1 MTKWQVLFLK
11 EIKHLF
17 RDTKTIIQTVV
28 VPTFITP
35 LLIGGIFYYVGS
47 IANEETKKIYDVSFY
62 SEQNIKSESLLK
74 RLNASDR
81 ITIINEDTEEG
92 VIDSVSNDLSEVG
105 IVLPANFAEKL
116 DTNSNAKV
124 TIYSKNI
131 DTFSQAE
138 NIVTNTIKDFEEEER
153 ASRLIDLNLD
163 EDYINPISIDQEDL
177 TTEEESAGS
186 IFGAILALFFV
197 MYVMSGSMYP
207 AIDLG
212 AGEKER
218 GTMETLISTNISS
231 VDIIIGKM
239 LSVTTSAVLT
249 AIFSMLGF
257 AIPLL
262 VIFIFYADSINE
274 YLFSL
279 LSAIINPVAL
289 LGVFILIIPL
299 SVFMGA
305 FLLAISVYAK
315 TPKEAGLLLGN
326 VLIVFIVPCYIPLIN
341 PGLELDIIGALIPC
355 YNLAL
360 ITNNLIAG
368 TVDWFLYGVALVSTI
383 VYCCIAIYIT
393 YIMFDD
399 ENVIFRS

>member
-1 MTKWQVLFLK
+1 MSKWQILLIK

-17 RDTKTIIQTVV
+17 RDTKTIVQTVV

-35 LLIGGIFYYVGS
+35 LLIGGIFWYVGS
-47 IANEETKKIYDVSFY
+47 IATEETKKTYDISIYSSSGSPLIDEIS
-62 SEQNIKSESLLK
+62 KSE
-74 RLNASDR
+74 RLQINNEASIEAVVEAVTQDNSE
-81 ITIINEDTEEG
+81 IGLVLEDSFLE
-92 VIDSVSNDLSEVG
+92 DLVSN
-105 IVLPANFAEKL
+105 
-116 DTNSNAKV
+116 NSAQL
-124 TIYSKNI
+124 TIYSKDI
-131 DTFSQAE
+131 DTFSQAQSIVL
-138 NIVTNTIKDFEEEER
+138 NIVDDYEDTIR
-153 ASRLIDLNLD
+153 SNRLELLNLD
-163 EDYINPISIDQEDL
+163 ENYVNPITINEEDL

-197 MYVMSGSMYP
+197 MYVISGAMYP

-239 LSVTTSAVLT
+239 LSVTSSAILT
-249 AIFSMLGF
+249 ATFSMLGF
-257 AIPLL
+257 AIPLV
-262 VIFIFYADSINE
+262 VIFLFYADSVNE
-274 YLFSL
+274 YFFAL
-279 LSAIINPVAL
+279 LSAIVNPIAL
-289 LGVFILIIPL
+289 LGVFVLIIPL
-299 SVFMGA
+299 SVFVGA

-326 VLIVFIVPCYIPLIN
+326 VLIVFIIPCYIPLIN
-341 PGLELDIIGALIPC
+341 PGLELDFVGALIPC

-368 TVDWFLYGVALVSTI
+368 TVDWFLYSVALISTI

>member
-1 MTKWQVLFLK
+1 MSKWRVLLIK

-17 RDTKTIIQTVV
+17 RDTKTIVQTVV

-35 LLIGGIFYYVGS
+35 LLLGGIFWYVGS
-47 IANEETKKIYDVSFY
+47 IATEETKKTYDISAYTTFDSPLIKDL
-62 SEQNIKSESLLK
+62 SE
-74 RLNASDR
+74 SDR
-81 ITIINEDTEEG
+81 INVISEDSVAN
-92 VIDSVSNDLSEVG
+92 VIDSVTLGQTEIG
-105 IVLPANFAEKL
+105 IVFDDNF
-116 DTNSNAKV
+116 TNALETNDSAKI

-131 DTFSQAE
+131 DTFSQAKSLVI
-138 NIVTNTIKDFEEEER
+138 NKINDFEDVER
-153 ASRLIDLNLD
+153 NKRLVALNLTD
-163 EDYINPISIDQEDL
+163 EYVNPINIEEEDL

-197 MYVMSGSMYP
+197 MYVISGAMYP

-249 AIFSMLGF
+249 ATFSMLGF
-257 AIPLL
+257 AVPLTIMFL
-262 VIFIFYADSINE
+262 FYADSVNE

-279 LSAIINPVAL
+279 LSAVVNPVAF
-289 LGVFILIIPL
+289 LGVFVLIIPL

-305 FLLAISVYAK
+305 FLLTISVYAK

-326 VLIVFIVPCYIPLIN
+326 VLIVFIIPCYVPLIN
-341 PGLELDIIGALIPC
+341 PGLELDFVGALIPC

-368 TVDWFLYGVALVSTI
+368 TVDWFLYSVALVSTI
-383 VYCCIAIYIT
+383 IYCCIAIYIS

>member
-1 MTKWQVLFLK
+1 MSKWQVLLIK

-17 RDTKTIIQTVV
+17 RDTKTIVQTVV

-35 LLIGGIFYYVGS
+35 LLLGAIFWYVGS
-47 IANEETKKIYDVSFY
+47 IANEETKKTYDISTY
-62 SEQNIKSESLLK
+62 SAIESNLITQLAESD
-74 RLNASDR
+74 RLNILPEES
-81 ITIINEDTEEG
+81 ITNVITSVTEG
-92 VIDSVSNDLSEVG
+92 NSEIG
-105 IVLPANFAEKL
+105 LVLDEKFSENL
-116 DTNSNAKV
+116 TTDNSAKI

-131 DTFSQAE
+131 DTFSQAKSL
-138 NIVTNTIKDFEEEER
+138 VTNIIDDFEDAER
-153 ASRLIDLNLD
+153 NDRLTALNLTN
-163 EDYINPISIDQEDL
+163 EYVNPIVIEEEDL

-197 MYVMSGSMYP
+197 MYVMSGSTYP
-207 AIDLG
+207 AVDLG

-249 AIFSMLGF
+249 ATFSMLGF
-257 AIPLL
+257 AIPM
-262 VIFIFYADSINE
+262 VIIFLFYADSVNE

-279 LSAIINPVAL
+279 LSALLNPVAFL
-289 LGVFILIIPL
+289 AVFILIIPL

-326 VLIVFIVPCYIPLIN
+326 VLIIFIVPCYIPLIN
-341 PGLELDIIGALIPC
+341 PGLELDFVGALIPC

-360 ITNNLIAG
+360 LTNNLIAG
-368 TVDWFLYGVALVSTI
+368 TVDWFLYSVSFISTI
-383 VYCCIAIYIT
+383 VYCCIAIYVT

>member
-1 MTKWQVLFLK
+1 MSKWQVLLIK

-17 RDTKTIIQTVV
+17 RDTKTIVQTVV

-35 LLIGGIFYYVGS
+35 LLLGGIFWYVGS
-47 IANEETKKIYDVSFY
+47 IATEETKKTYDISAYTTFDSPLIKDL
-62 SEQNIKSESLLK
+62 SE
-74 RLNASDR
+74 SDR
-81 ITIINEDTEEG
+81 INVISEDSVTN
-92 VIDSVSNDLSEVG
+92 VIDSVTLGQTEIG
-105 IVLPANFAEKL
+105 IVFDDNF
-116 DTNSNAKV
+116 TNALETNDSAKI

-131 DTFSQAE
+131 DTFSQAKSLVI
-138 NIVTNTIKDFEEEER
+138 NKINDFEDVER
-153 ASRLIDLNLD
+153 NKRLVALNLND
-163 EDYINPISIDQEDL
+163 EYVNPINIEEEDL

-197 MYVMSGSMYP
+197 MYVISGAMYP

-249 AIFSMLGF
+249 ATFSMLGF
-257 AIPLL
+257 AVPLTIMFL
-262 VIFIFYADSINE
+262 FYADSVNE

-279 LSAIINPVAL
+279 LSAVVNPVAF
-289 LGVFILIIPL
+289 LGVFVLIIPL

-305 FLLAISVYAK
+305 FLLTISVYAK

-326 VLIVFIVPCYIPLIN
+326 VLIVFIIPCYVPLIN
-341 PGLELDIIGALIPC
+341 PGLELDFVGALIPC

-368 TVDWFLYGVALVSTI
+368 TVDWFLYSVALVSTI
-383 VYCCIAIYIT
+383 IYCCIAIYIS

>member
-1 MTKWQVLFLK
+1 MSKWQVLLVK

-17 RDTKTIIQTVV
+17 RDTKTIVQTVIL
-28 VPTFITP
+28 PTFITP
-35 LLIGGIFYYVGS
+35 ALLGAIFWYVGS
-47 IANEETKKIYDVSFY
+47 IANEETKKTYDISAY
-62 SEQNIKSESLLK
+62 STIESNLITQLADSD
-74 RLNASDR
+74 RLN
-81 ITIINEDTEEG
+81 I
-92 VIDSVSNDLSEVG
+92 LSEESIDDVITSVTEG
-105 IVLPANFAEKL
+105 NSEIGLVLDESFSDNLA
-116 DTNSNAKV
+116 TNNSAKI

-131 DTFSQAE
+131 DTFSQAKSL
-138 NIVTNTIKDFEEEER
+138 VTNIIDDFEDTER
-153 ASRLIDLNLD
+153 NERLLALNLTN
-163 EDYINPISIDQEDL
+163 EYVNPIIIDEEDL

-197 MYVMSGSMYP
+197 MYVMSGSTYP
-207 AIDLG
+207 AVDLG

-249 AIFSMLGF
+249 ATFSMLGF
-257 AIPLL
+257 AIPMI
-262 VIFIFYADSINE
+262 VIFLFYADSVNE

-279 LSAIINPVAL
+279 LSALLNPVAFL
-289 LGVFILIIPL
+289 AVFILIIPL

-326 VLIVFIVPCYIPLIN
+326 VLIIFIVPCYIPLIN
-341 PGLELDIIGALIPC
+341 PGLELDFVGALIPC

-360 ITNNLIAG
+360 LTNNLIAG
-368 TVDWFLYGVALVSTI
+368 TVDWFLYTVSFVSTI
-383 VYCCIAIYIT
+383 VYCCIAIYVT

>member
-1 MTKWQVLFLK
+1 MTKWQVLLVK

-17 RDTKTIIQTVV
+17 RDTKTIVQTVV

-35 LLIGGIFYYVGS
+35 LLLGAIFWYVGS
-47 IANEETKKIYDVSFY
+47 IATEETKKTYDISTY
-62 SEQNIKSESLLK
+62 TSTESNLITQLNDSD
-74 RLNASDR
+74 RLNVLTEGSIDEV
-81 ITIINEDTEEG
+81 ITSVTNGVTEIG
-92 VIDSVSNDLSEVG
+92 LVLDNSFLNDLESDSS
-105 IVLPANFAEKL
+105 ANI
-116 DTNSNAKV
+116 

-131 DTFSQAE
+131 DTFSQAKSL
-138 NIVTNTIKDFEEEER
+138 VTNIIDDFEEAER
-153 ASRLIDLNLD
+153 NERLVALNLTN
-163 EDYINPISIDQEDL
+163 EYVNPIVIEEEDL
-177 TTEEESAGS
+177 TTEQESAGS

-197 MYVMSGSMYP
+197 MYVMSGSTYP
-207 AIDLG
+207 AVDLG

-249 AIFSMLGF
+249 ATFSMLGF
-257 AIPLL
+257 AIPMV
-262 VIFIFYADSINE
+262 VIFLFYADSVNE

-279 LSAIINPVAL
+279 LSALLNPVAF

-326 VLIVFIVPCYIPLIN
+326 VLIIFIVPCYIPLIN
-341 PGLELDIIGALIPC
+341 PGLELDFIGALIPC

-368 TVDWFLYGVALVSTI
+368 TVDWFLYAVALISTI
-383 VYCCIAIYIT
+383 VYCCIAIYVT

>member
-1 MTKWQVLFLK
+1 MSKWQVLLVK

-17 RDTKTIIQTVV
+17 RDTKTIVQTVIL
-28 VPTFITP
+28 PTFITP
-35 LLIGGIFYYVGS
+35 ALLGAIFWYVGS
-47 IANEETKKIYDVSFY
+47 IANEETKKTYDISAY
-62 SEQNIKSESLLK
+62 STIESNLITQLADSD
-74 RLNASDR
+74 RLN
-81 ITIINEDTEEG
+81 I
-92 VIDSVSNDLSEVG
+92 LSEESIDDVITSVTDG
-105 IVLPANFAEKL
+105 NTEIGLVLDESFSENLA
-116 DTNSNAKV
+116 TNNSAKI

-131 DTFSQAE
+131 DTFSQAKSL
-138 NIVTNTIKDFEEEER
+138 VTNIIDDFEDTER
-153 ASRLIDLNLD
+153 NERLLALNLTN
-163 EDYINPISIDQEDL
+163 EYVNPIIIDEEDL

-197 MYVMSGSMYP
+197 MYVMSGSTYP
-207 AIDLG
+207 AVDLG

-249 AIFSMLGF
+249 ATFSMLGF
-257 AIPLL
+257 AIPMI
-262 VIFIFYADSINE
+262 VIFLFYADSVNE

-279 LSAIINPVAL
+279 LSALLNPVAFL
-289 LGVFILIIPL
+289 AVFILIIPL

-326 VLIVFIVPCYIPLIN
+326 VLIIFIVPCYIPLIN
-341 PGLELDIIGALIPC
+341 PGLELDFVGALIPC

-360 ITNNLIAG
+360 LTNNLIAG
-368 TVDWFLYGVALVSTI
+368 TVDWFLYTVSFVSTI
-383 VYCCIAIYIT
+383 VYCCIAIYVT

>member
-1 MTKWQVLFLK
+1 MSKWRVLLIK

-17 RDTKTIIQTVV
+17 RDTKTIVQTVV

-35 LLIGGIFYYVGS
+35 LLLGGIFWYVGS
-47 IANEETKKIYDVSFY
+47 IATEETKKTYDISAY
-62 SEQNIKSESLLK
+62 TSSDSPLIKDLSE
-74 RLNASDR
+74 SDR
-81 ITIINEDTEEG
+81 INVISEDSVAN
-92 VIDSVSNDLSEVG
+92 VIDSVTLGQTEIG
-105 IVLPANFAEKL
+105 IVFDDNF
-116 DTNSNAKV
+116 TNALETNDSAKI

-131 DTFSQAE
+131 DTFSQAKSLVI
-138 NIVTNTIKDFEEEER
+138 NKINDFEDVER
-153 ASRLIDLNLD
+153 NKRLVALNLND
-163 EDYINPISIDQEDL
+163 EYVNPINIEEEDL

-197 MYVMSGSMYP
+197 MYVISGAMYP

-249 AIFSMLGF
+249 ATFSMLGF
-257 AIPLL
+257 AVPLTIMFL
-262 VIFIFYADSINE
+262 FYADSVNE

-279 LSAIINPVAL
+279 LSAVVNPVAF
-289 LGVFILIIPL
+289 LGVFVLIIPL

-305 FLLAISVYAK
+305 FLLTISVYAK

-326 VLIVFIVPCYIPLIN
+326 VLIVFIIPCYVPLIN
-341 PGLELDIIGALIPC
+341 PGLELDFVGALIPC

-368 TVDWFLYGVALVSTI
+368 TVDWFLYSVALVSTI
-383 VYCCIAIYIT
+383 IYCCIAIYIS

>member
-1 MTKWQVLFLK
+1 MTKWQVLLVK

-17 RDTKTIIQTVV
+17 RDTKTIVQTVV
-28 VPTFITP
+28 LPTFITP
-35 LLIGGIFYYVGS
+35 LLLGGIFWYVGS
-47 IANEETKKIYDVSFY
+47 IATEETKKTYDISTY
-62 SEQNIKSESLLK
+62 TSTESNLITQLDDSD
-74 RLNASDR
+74 RLNVLSEASIDEV
-81 ITIINEDTEEG
+81 ITSVTNGVTEIG
-92 VIDSVSNDLSEVG
+92 LVLDNSFLNDLES
-105 IVLPANFAEKL
+105 
-116 DTNSNAKV
+116 DSSAKI

-131 DTFSQAE
+131 DTFSQAKSL
-138 NIVTNTIKDFEEEER
+138 VTNIIDDFEEAER
-153 ASRLIDLNLD
+153 NERLVELNLTN
-163 EDYINPISIDQEDL
+163 EYVNPIVIEEEDL
-177 TTEEESAGS
+177 TTEQESAGS

-197 MYVMSGSMYP
+197 MYVMSGSTYP
-207 AIDLG
+207 AVDLG

-249 AIFSMLGF
+249 ATFSMLGF
-257 AIPLL
+257 AIPMV
-262 VIFIFYADSINE
+262 VIFLFYADSVNE

-279 LSAIINPVAL
+279 LSALLNPVAF

-326 VLIVFIVPCYIPLIN
+326 VLIIFIVPCYIPLIN
-341 PGLELDIIGALIPC
+341 PGLELDFVGALIPC

-383 VYCCIAIYIT
+383 VYCCIAIYVT

>member
-1 MTKWQVLFLK
+1 MNKWQVLLVK

-17 RDTKTIIQTVV
+17 RDTKTIVQTVV

-35 LLIGGIFYYVGS
+35 LLIGAIFWYVGS
-47 IANEETKKIYDVSFY
+47 IATEETKKTYDISVY
-62 SEQNIKSESLLK
+62 SSSDSLLIADLNNSDRLAITEEDSLEAVIEAVTFDKSEIGL
-74 RLNASDR
+74 AFD
-81 ITIINEDTEEG
+81 DTF
-92 VIDSVSNDLSEVG
+92 VDDLTSN
-105 IVLPANFAEKL
+105 
-116 DTNSNAKV
+116 NSAQL
-124 TIYSKNI
+124 TIYSKDI
-131 DTFSQAE
+131 DTFSQAKSIVSNIVDDYEE
-138 NIVTNTIKDFEEEER
+138 NIRNN
-153 ASRLIDLNLD
+153 RLELLNLD
-163 EDYINPISIDQEDL
+163 ENYVNPITINEEDL

-186 IFGAILALFFV
+186 IFGALLALFFV
-197 MYVMSGSMYP
+197 MYVISGSMYP

-239 LSVTTSAVLT
+239 LSVTSSAILT
-249 AIFSMLGF
+249 ATFSMLGF
-257 AIPLL
+257 AIPIL
-262 VIFIFYADSINE
+262 VIFLFYADSVNE
-274 YLFSL
+274 YLFGL
-279 LSAIINPVAL
+279 LSAIVNPVAL
-289 LGVFILIIPL
+289 IGVFVLIIPL

-326 VLIVFIVPCYIPLIN
+326 VLIVFIIPCYVPLIN
-341 PGLELDIIGALIPC
+341 PGLELDFVGALIPC

-368 TVDWFLYGVALVSTI
+368 TVDWFLYSVALLSTI
-383 VYCCIAIYIT
+383 VYCIVAIYIT

>member
-1 MTKWQVLFLK
+1 MNKWQVLLVK

-17 RDTKTIIQTVV
+17 RDTKTIVQTVV

-35 LLIGGIFYYVGS
+35 LLIGAIFWYVGS
-47 IANEETKKIYDVSFY
+47 IATEETKKTYEISVYSSADSLLIDDLNDSDRLAITKEGSLEAVIEAVSFD
-62 SEQNIKSESLLK
+62 KSEIGL
-74 RLNASDR
+74 AFD
-81 ITIINEDTEEG
+81 
-92 VIDSVSNDLSEVG
+92 DSFVDDLTSN
-105 IVLPANFAEKL
+105 
-116 DTNSNAKV
+116 NSAQL
-124 TIYSKNI
+124 TIYSKDI
-131 DTFSQAE
+131 DTFSQAKSIVS
-138 NIVTNTIKDFEEEER
+138 NIVDDYEESIR
-153 ASRLIDLNLD
+153 NNRLELLNLD
-163 EDYINPISIDQEDL
+163 ENYVNPITINEEDL

-186 IFGAILALFFV
+186 IFGALLALFFV
-197 MYVMSGSMYP
+197 MYVISGSMYP

-239 LSVTTSAVLT
+239 LSVTSSAILT
-249 AIFSMLGF
+249 ATFSMLGF
-257 AIPLL
+257 AIPIL
-262 VIFIFYADSINE
+262 VIFLFYADSVNE
-274 YLFSL
+274 YLFGL
-279 LSAIINPVAL
+279 LSAIVNPVAL
-289 LGVFILIIPL
+289 IGVFVLIIPL

-326 VLIVFIVPCYIPLIN
+326 VLIVFIIPCYVPLIN
-341 PGLELDIIGALIPC
+341 PGLELDFVGALIPC

-368 TVDWFLYGVALVSTI
+368 TVDWFLYSVALLSTI
-383 VYCCIAIYIT
+383 VYCIVAIYIT

>member
-1 MTKWQVLFLK
+1 MNKWQVLLVK

-17 RDTKTIIQTVV
+17 RDTKTIVQTVV

-35 LLIGGIFYYVGS
+35 LLIGAIFWYVGS
-47 IANEETKKIYDVSFY
+47 IATEETKKTYEISVY
-62 SEQNIKSESLLK
+62 SSADSLLIDNLNDSDRLAITKEGSLEAVIEAVTFDKSEIGLVF
-74 RLNASDR
+74 D
-81 ITIINEDTEEG
+81 
-92 VIDSVSNDLSEVG
+92 DSFVDDLTSN
-105 IVLPANFAEKL
+105 
-116 DTNSNAKV
+116 NSAQL
-124 TIYSKNI
+124 TIYSKDI
-131 DTFSQAE
+131 DTFSQAKSIVS
-138 NIVTNTIKDFEEEER
+138 NIVDDYEESIR
-153 ASRLIDLNLD
+153 NNRLELLNLD
-163 EDYINPISIDQEDL
+163 ENYVNPITINEEDL

-186 IFGAILALFFV
+186 IFGALLALFFV
-197 MYVMSGSMYP
+197 MYVISGSMYP

-239 LSVTTSAVLT
+239 LSVTSSAILT
-249 AIFSMLGF
+249 ATFSMLGF
-257 AIPLL
+257 AIPIL
-262 VIFIFYADSINE
+262 VIFLFYADSVNE
-274 YLFSL
+274 YLFGL
-279 LSAIINPVAL
+279 LSAIVNPVAL
-289 LGVFILIIPL
+289 IGVFVLIIPL

-326 VLIVFIVPCYIPLIN
+326 VLIVFIIPCYVPLIN
-341 PGLELDIIGALIPC
+341 PGLELDFVGALIPC

-368 TVDWFLYGVALVSTI
+368 TVDWFLYSVALISTI
-383 VYCCIAIYIT
+383 VYCIVAIYIT

>member
-1 MTKWQVLFLK
+1 MNKWQVLLVK

-17 RDTKTIIQTVV
+17 RDTKTIVQTVV

-35 LLIGGIFYYVGS
+35 LLIGAIFWYVGS
-47 IANEETKKIYDVSFY
+47 IATEETKKTYEISVY
-62 SEQNIKSESLLK
+62 SSADSLLIDNLNDSDRLSITKEGSLEAVIEAVTFDKSEIGLVF
-74 RLNASDR
+74 D
-81 ITIINEDTEEG
+81 
-92 VIDSVSNDLSEVG
+92 DSFVDDLTSN
-105 IVLPANFAEKL
+105 
-116 DTNSNAKV
+116 NSAQL
-124 TIYSKNI
+124 TIYSKDI
-131 DTFSQAE
+131 DTFSQAKSIVS
-138 NIVTNTIKDFEEEER
+138 NIVDDYEESIR
-153 ASRLIDLNLD
+153 NNRLELLNLD
-163 EDYINPISIDQEDL
+163 ENYVNPITINEEDL

-186 IFGAILALFFV
+186 IFGALLALFFV
-197 MYVMSGSMYP
+197 MYVISGSMYP

-239 LSVTTSAVLT
+239 LSVTSSAILT
-249 AIFSMLGF
+249 ATFSMLGF
-257 AIPLL
+257 AIPIL
-262 VIFIFYADSINE
+262 VIFLFYADSVNE
-274 YLFSL
+274 YLFGL
-279 LSAIINPVAL
+279 LSAIVNPVAL
-289 LGVFILIIPL
+289 IGVFVLIIPL

-326 VLIVFIVPCYIPLIN
+326 VLIVFIIPCYVPLIN
-341 PGLELDIIGALIPC
+341 PGLELDFVGALIPC

-368 TVDWFLYGVALVSTI
+368 TVDWFLYSVALLSTI
-383 VYCCIAIYIT
+383 VYCIVAIYIT

>member
-1 MTKWQVLFLK
+1 MTKWQVLLVK

-17 RDTKTIIQTVV
+17 RDTKTIVQTVV

-35 LLIGGIFYYVGS
+35 LLLGGIFYYVGS
-47 IANEETKKIYDVSFY
+47 IATEETKKTYDISTY
-62 SEQNIKSESLLK
+62 TSTESNLISQLNDSD
-74 RLNASDR
+74 RLNVLAEENIDEV
-81 ITIINEDTEEG
+81 ITSVTNGVTEIG
-92 VIDSVSNDLSEVG
+92 LVLDNSFLNDLES
-105 IVLPANFAEKL
+105 
-116 DTNSNAKV
+116 DSSAKI

-131 DTFSQAE
+131 DTFSQAKSL
-138 NIVTNTIKDFEEEER
+138 VTNIIDDFEEVER
-153 ASRLIDLNLD
+153 NERLVALNLTN
-163 EDYINPISIDQEDL
+163 EYVNPIVIEEEDL
-177 TTEEESAGS
+177 TTEQESAGS

-197 MYVMSGSMYP
+197 MYVMSGSTYP
-207 AIDLG
+207 AVDLG

-249 AIFSMLGF
+249 ATFSMLGF
-257 AIPLL
+257 AIPMV
-262 VIFIFYADSINE
+262 VIFLFYADSVNE

-279 LSAIINPVAL
+279 LSALLNPVAF

-326 VLIVFIVPCYIPLIN
+326 VLIIFIVPCYIPLIN
-341 PGLELDIIGALIPC
+341 PGLELDFVGALIPC

-368 TVDWFLYGVALVSTI
+368 TVDWFLYAVALVSTI
-383 VYCCIAIYIT
+383 VYCCIAIYVT

>member
-1 MTKWQVLFLK
+1 MSKWQVLWMK
-11 EIKHLF
+11 ELKHLF
-17 RDTKTIIQTVV
+17 RDTKTIVQTIV

-35 LLIGGIFYYVGS
+35 LILGGFFWFVGS
-47 IANEETKKIYDVSFY
+47 IATEETKKTYDISVNSLSESNLIAQISESDRLNIVLEEDVSAVINSVTEGS
-62 SEQNIKSESLLK
+62 SEIGLVITETFDSAIKSNDSAE
-74 RLNASDR
+74 
-81 ITIINEDTEEG
+81 ITM
-92 VIDSVSNDLSEVG
+92 
-105 IVLPANFAEKL
+105 
-116 DTNSNAKV
+116 
-124 TIYSKNI
+124 YSKNI
-131 DTFSQAE
+131 DTFSQAQSL
-138 NIVTNTIKDFEEEER
+138 VTTIIDDFEETER
-153 ASRLIDLNLD
+153 DERLAALNLD
-163 EDYINPISIDQEDL
+163 EAYVNPISINKEDL

-197 MYVMSGSMYP
+197 MYVMTGSMYP

-249 AIFSMLGF
+249 ATFSMLGF
-257 AIPLL
+257 AIPLTIMFL
-262 VIFIFYADSINE
+262 FYADSVND
-274 YLFSL
+274 YLFGL
-279 LSAIINPVAL
+279 LSAVVNPVAFI
-289 LGVFILIIPL
+289 GVFILIIPL

-305 FLLAISVYAK
+305 FLLTISVYAK

-326 VLIVFIVPCYIPLIN
+326 VLIIFIIPCYIPLIN
-341 PGLELDIIGALIPC
+341 PGLELDFIGALIPC

-368 TVDWFLYGVALVSTI
+368 TVDWSLYSVALVSTI
-383 VYCCIAIYIT
+383 VYSCIAIYIS

-399 ENVIFRS
+399 ENVIFRN

>member
-1 MTKWQVLFLK
+1 MNKWQVLLVK

-17 RDTKTIIQTVV
+17 RDTKTIVQTVV

-35 LLIGGIFYYVGS
+35 LLIGGIFWYVGS
-47 IANEETKKIYDVSFY
+47 IATEETKKTYEVSVY
-62 SEQNIKSESLLK
+62 SSSDSVLIDE
-74 RLNASDR
+74 LNKSDR
-81 ITIINEDTEEG
+81 LVVTEEDSVVA
-92 VIDSVSNDLSEVG
+92 VIDAVTQDNSEIGLVLDEDFTEDLKSNTS
-105 IVLPANFAEKL
+105 AKL
-116 DTNSNAKV
+116 
-124 TIYSKNI
+124 TIYSKDI
-131 DTFSQAE
+131 DTFSQAQSLVLNIVDDYEE
-138 NIVTNTIKDFEEEER
+138 NIRT
-153 ASRLIDLNLD
+153 SRLELLNLD
-163 EDYINPISIDQEDL
+163 ENYVNPITIDEEDL

-197 MYVMSGSMYP
+197 MYVISGSMYP

-239 LSVTTSAVLT
+239 LSVTSSAILT
-249 AIFSMLGF
+249 ATFSMLGF
-257 AIPLL
+257 AIPLI
-262 VIFIFYADSINE
+262 VIFMFYADSINE
-274 YLFSL
+274 YLFGL
-279 LSAIINPVAL
+279 LSAIVNPIAL
-289 LGVFILIIPL
+289 LGVFVLIVPL

-326 VLIVFIVPCYIPLIN
+326 VLIVFIIPCYIPLIN
-341 PGLELDIIGALIPC
+341 PGLELDLVGALIPC

-368 TVDWFLYGVALVSTI
+368 TVDWFLYSVALISTI

>member
-1 MTKWQVLFLK
+1 MSKWRVLLIK

-17 RDTKTIIQTVV
+17 RDTKTIVQTVV

-35 LLIGGIFYYVGS
+35 LLLGGIFWYVGS
-47 IANEETKKIYDVSFY
+47 IATEETKKTYDISAY
-62 SEQNIKSESLLK
+62 TSSDSPLIKDLSE
-74 RLNASDR
+74 SDR
-81 ITIINEDTEEG
+81 INVISEDSVAN
-92 VIDSVSNDLSEVG
+92 VIDSVTLGQTEIG
-105 IVLPANFAEKL
+105 IVFDDNF
-116 DTNSNAKV
+116 TNALETNDSAKI

-131 DTFSQAE
+131 DTFSQAKSLVIDKI
-138 NIVTNTIKDFEEEER
+138 NDFEDVER
-153 ASRLIDLNLD
+153 NKRLVALNLND
-163 EDYINPISIDQEDL
+163 EYVNPINIEEEDL

-197 MYVMSGSMYP
+197 MYVISGAMYP

-249 AIFSMLGF
+249 ATFSMLGF
-257 AIPLL
+257 AVPLTIMFL
-262 VIFIFYADSINE
+262 FYADSVNE

-279 LSAIINPVAL
+279 LSAVVNPVAF
-289 LGVFILIIPL
+289 LGVFVLIIPL

-305 FLLAISVYAK
+305 FLLTISVYAK

-326 VLIVFIVPCYIPLIN
+326 VLIVFIIPCYVPLIN
-341 PGLELDIIGALIPC
+341 PGLELDFVGALIPC

-368 TVDWFLYGVALVSTI
+368 TVDWFLYSVALVSTI
-383 VYCCIAIYIT
+383 IYCCIAIYIS

>member
-1 MTKWQVLFLK
+1 MNKWQVLLVK

-17 RDTKTIIQTVV
+17 RDTKTIVQTVV

-35 LLIGGIFYYVGS
+35 LLIGAIFWYVGS
-47 IANEETKKIYDVSFY
+47 IATEETKKTYEISVY
-62 SEQNIKSESLLK
+62 SSADSLLIDDLNDSDRLAITKEGSLEAVIEAVTFDKSEIGL
-74 RLNASDR
+74 AFD
-81 ITIINEDTEEG
+81 
-92 VIDSVSNDLSEVG
+92 DSFVDDLTSN
-105 IVLPANFAEKL
+105 
-116 DTNSNAKV
+116 NSAQL
-124 TIYSKNI
+124 TIYSKDI
-131 DTFSQAE
+131 DTFSQAKSIVS
-138 NIVTNTIKDFEEEER
+138 NIVDDYEKSIRNN
-153 ASRLIDLNLD
+153 RLELLNLD
-163 EDYINPISIDQEDL
+163 ENYVNPITINEEDL

-186 IFGAILALFFV
+186 IFGALLALFFV
-197 MYVMSGSMYP
+197 MYVISGSMYP

-239 LSVTTSAVLT
+239 LSVTSSAILT
-249 AIFSMLGF
+249 ATFSMLGF
-257 AIPLL
+257 AIPIL
-262 VIFIFYADSINE
+262 VIFLFYADSVNE
-274 YLFSL
+274 YLFGL
-279 LSAIINPVAL
+279 LSAIVNPVAL
-289 LGVFILIIPL
+289 IGVFVLIIPL

-326 VLIVFIVPCYIPLIN
+326 VLIVFIIPCYVPLIN
-341 PGLELDIIGALIPC
+341 PGLELDFVGALIPC

-368 TVDWFLYGVALVSTI
+368 TVDWFLYSVALLSTI
-383 VYCCIAIYIT
+383 VYCIVAIYIT

>member
-1 MTKWQVLFLK
+1 MNKWQVLLVK

-17 RDTKTIIQTVV
+17 RDTKTIVQTVV

-35 LLIGGIFYYVGS
+35 LLIGGIFWYVGS
-47 IANEETKKIYDVSFY
+47 IATEETKKTYEVSVY
-62 SEQNIKSESLLK
+62 SSSDSVLIDE
-74 RLNASDR
+74 LNKSDR
-81 ITIINEDTEEG
+81 LVVTEEDSVVS
-92 VIDSVSNDLSEVG
+92 VIDAVTQDNSEIGLVLDEDFTEDLKSNTS
-105 IVLPANFAEKL
+105 AKL
-116 DTNSNAKV
+116 
-124 TIYSKNI
+124 TIYSKDI
-131 DTFSQAE
+131 DTFSQAQSLVLNIVDDYEE
-138 NIVTNTIKDFEEEER
+138 NIRT
-153 ASRLIDLNLD
+153 SRLELLNLD
-163 EDYINPISIDQEDL
+163 ENYVNPITIDEEDL

-186 IFGAILALFFV
+186 IFGAILAFFFV
-197 MYVMSGSMYP
+197 MYVISGSMYP

-239 LSVTTSAVLT
+239 LSVTSSAILT
-249 AIFSMLGF
+249 ATFSMLGF
-257 AIPLL
+257 AIPLI
-262 VIFIFYADSINE
+262 VIFMFYADSINE
-274 YLFSL
+274 YLFGL
-279 LSAIINPVAL
+279 LSAIVNPIAL
-289 LGVFILIIPL
+289 LGVFVLIVPL

-326 VLIVFIVPCYIPLIN
+326 VLIVFIIPCYIPLIN
-341 PGLELDIIGALIPC
+341 PGLELDFVGALIPC

-368 TVDWFLYGVALVSTI
+368 TVDWFLYSVALISTI
-383 VYCCIAIYIT
+383 FYCCIAIYIT

>member
-1 MTKWQVLFLK
+1 MNKWQVLLVK

-17 RDTKTIIQTVV
+17 RDTKTIVQTVV

-35 LLIGGIFYYVGS
+35 LLIGAIFWYVGS
-47 IANEETKKIYDVSFY
+47 IATEETKKTYEISVY
-62 SEQNIKSESLLK
+62 SSADSLLIDNLNDSDRLAITKEGSLEAVIEAVTFDKSEIGL
-74 RLNASDR
+74 AFD
-81 ITIINEDTEEG
+81 
-92 VIDSVSNDLSEVG
+92 DSFVDDLTSN
-105 IVLPANFAEKL
+105 
-116 DTNSNAKV
+116 NSAQL
-124 TIYSKNI
+124 TIYSKDI
-131 DTFSQAE
+131 DTFSQAKSIVS
-138 NIVTNTIKDFEEEER
+138 NIVDDYEESIR
-153 ASRLIDLNLD
+153 NNRLELLNLD
-163 EDYINPISIDQEDL
+163 ENYVNPITINEEDL

-186 IFGAILALFFV
+186 IFGALLALFFV
-197 MYVMSGSMYP
+197 MYVISGSMYP

-239 LSVTTSAVLT
+239 LSVTSSAILT
-249 AIFSMLGF
+249 ATFSMLGF
-257 AIPLL
+257 AIPIL
-262 VIFIFYADSINE
+262 VIFLFYADSVNE
-274 YLFSL
+274 YLFGL
-279 LSAIINPVAL
+279 LSAIVNPVAL
-289 LGVFILIIPL
+289 IGVFVLIIPL

-326 VLIVFIVPCYIPLIN
+326 VLIVFIIPCYVPLIN
-341 PGLELDIIGALIPC
+341 PGLELDFVGALIPC

-368 TVDWFLYGVALVSTI
+368 TVDWFLYSVALLSTI
-383 VYCCIAIYIT
+383 VYCIVAIYIT

>member
-1 MTKWQVLFLK
+1 MNKWQVLLVK

-17 RDTKTIIQTVV
+17 RDTKTIVQTVV

-35 LLIGGIFYYVGS
+35 LLIGAIFWYVGS
-47 IANEETKKIYDVSFY
+47 IATEETKKTYDISVY
-62 SEQNIKSESLLK
+62 SSADSLLIDDLNDSDRLAITKEGSLEAVIEAVTFDKSEIGL
-74 RLNASDR
+74 AFD
-81 ITIINEDTEEG
+81 DTF
-92 VIDSVSNDLSEVG
+92 VDDLTSN
-105 IVLPANFAEKL
+105 
-116 DTNSNAKV
+116 NSAQL
-124 TIYSKNI
+124 TIYSKDI
-131 DTFSQAE
+131 DTFSQAKSIVS
-138 NIVTNTIKDFEEEER
+138 NIVDDYEESIR
-153 ASRLIDLNLD
+153 NNRLEVLNLD
-163 EDYINPISIDQEDL
+163 ENYVNPITINEEDL

-186 IFGAILALFFV
+186 IFGALLALFFV
-197 MYVMSGSMYP
+197 MYVISGSMYP

-239 LSVTTSAVLT
+239 LSVTSSAILT
-249 AIFSMLGF
+249 ATFSMLGF
-257 AIPLL
+257 AIPIL
-262 VIFIFYADSINE
+262 VIFLFYADSVNE
-274 YLFSL
+274 YLFGL
-279 LSAIINPVAL
+279 LSAIVNPVAL
-289 LGVFILIIPL
+289 IGVFVLIIPL

-326 VLIVFIVPCYIPLIN
+326 VLIVFIIPCYVPLIN
-341 PGLELDIIGALIPC
+341 PGLELDFVGALIPC

-368 TVDWFLYGVALVSTI
+368 TVDWFLYSVALLSTI
-383 VYCCIAIYIT
+383 VYCIVAIYIT

>member
-1 MTKWQVLFLK
+1 MTKWQVLLVK

-17 RDTKTIIQTVV
+17 RDTKTIVQTVV

-35 LLIGGIFYYVGS
+35 LLLGAIFWYVGS
-47 IANEETKKIYDVSFY
+47 IATEETKKTYDISTY
-62 SEQNIKSESLLK
+62 TSTESNLITQLNDSD
-74 RLNASDR
+74 RLNVLTEASIDEV
-81 ITIINEDTEEG
+81 ITSVTDGVTEIG
-92 VIDSVSNDLSEVG
+92 LVLDNSFLNDLES
-105 IVLPANFAEKL
+105 
-116 DTNSNAKV
+116 DSSAKI

-131 DTFSQAE
+131 DTFSQAKSL
-138 NIVTNTIKDFEEEER
+138 VTNIIDDFEEAER
-153 ASRLIDLNLD
+153 NERLVALNLTN
-163 EDYINPISIDQEDL
+163 EYVNPIVIEEEDL
-177 TTEEESAGS
+177 TTEQESAGS

-197 MYVMSGSMYP
+197 MYVMSGSTYP
-207 AIDLG
+207 AVDLG

-249 AIFSMLGF
+249 ATFSMLGF
-257 AIPLL
+257 AIPMV
-262 VIFIFYADSINE
+262 VIFLFYADSVNE

-279 LSAIINPVAL
+279 LSALLNPVAF

-326 VLIVFIVPCYIPLIN
+326 VLIIFIVPCYIPLIN
-341 PGLELDIIGALIPC
+341 PGLELDFVGALIPC

-368 TVDWFLYGVALVSTI
+368 TVDWFLYAVALVSTI
-383 VYCCIAIYIT
+383 VYCCIAIYVT

>member
-1 MTKWQVLFLK
+1 MNKWQVLLVI

-17 RDTKTIIQTVV
+17 RDTKTIVQTVV

-35 LLIGGIFYYVGS
+35 LLIGAIFWYVGS
-47 IANEETKKIYDVSFY
+47 IATEETKKTYDISVY
-62 SEQNIKSESLLK
+62 SSSESLLVAD
-74 RLNASDR
+74 LNNSDR
-81 ITIINEDTEEG
+81 LAITKEDSLEA
-92 VIDSVSNDLSEVG
+92 VIDAVTFDESEIGLAFDDAFVNDLTS
-105 IVLPANFAEKL
+105 N
-116 DTNSNAKV
+116 NSAQL
-124 TIYSKNI
+124 TIYSKDI
-131 DTFSQAE
+131 DTFSQAKSIVSNIIDDYEE
-138 NIVTNTIKDFEEEER
+138 NIRNN
-153 ASRLIDLNLD
+153 RLELLDLD
-163 EDYINPISIDQEDL
+163 ENYVNPITVNEEDL

-186 IFGAILALFFV
+186 IFGALLALFFV
-197 MYVMSGSMYP
+197 MYVISGSMYP

-239 LSVTTSAVLT
+239 LSVTSSAILT
-249 AIFSMLGF
+249 ATFSMLGF
-257 AIPLL
+257 AIPIL
-262 VIFIFYADSINE
+262 VIFLFYADSVNE
-274 YLFSL
+274 YLFGL
-279 LSAIINPVAL
+279 LSAIVNPVAL
-289 LGVFILIIPL
+289 IGVFVLIIPL
-299 SVFMGA
+299 SIFMGA

-326 VLIVFIVPCYIPLIN
+326 VLIVFIIPCYVPLIN
-341 PGLELDIIGALIPC
+341 PGLELDFVGALIPC

-368 TVDWFLYGVALVSTI
+368 TVDWFLYSVALLSTI
-383 VYCCIAIYIT
+383 VYCIVAIYIT

>member
-1 MTKWQVLFLK
+1 MNKWQVLLVK

-17 RDTKTIIQTVV
+17 RDTKTIVQTVV

-35 LLIGGIFYYVGS
+35 LLIGAIFWYVGS
-47 IANEETKKIYDVSFY
+47 IATEETKKTYEISVY
-62 SEQNIKSESLLK
+62 SSADSLLIDDLNDSDRLAITKEGSLEAVIEAVTFDKSEIGL
-74 RLNASDR
+74 AFD
-81 ITIINEDTEEG
+81 
-92 VIDSVSNDLSEVG
+92 DSFVDDLTSN
-105 IVLPANFAEKL
+105 
-116 DTNSNAKV
+116 NSAQL
-124 TIYSKNI
+124 TIYSKDI
-131 DTFSQAE
+131 DTFSQAKSIVS
-138 NIVTNTIKDFEEEER
+138 NIVDDYEESIR
-153 ASRLIDLNLD
+153 NNRLELLNLD
-163 EDYINPISIDQEDL
+163 ENYVNPITINEEDL

-186 IFGAILALFFV
+186 IFGALLALFFV
-197 MYVMSGSMYP
+197 MYVISGSMYP

-239 LSVTTSAVLT
+239 LSVTSSAILT
-249 AIFSMLGF
+249 ATFSMLGF
-257 AIPLL
+257 AIPIL
-262 VIFIFYADSINE
+262 VIFLFYADSVNE
-274 YLFSL
+274 YLFGL
-279 LSAIINPVAL
+279 LSAIVNPVAL
-289 LGVFILIIPL
+289 IGVFVLIIPL

-326 VLIVFIVPCYIPLIN
+326 VLIVFIIPCYIPLIN
-341 PGLELDIIGALIPC
+341 PGLELDFVGALIPC

-368 TVDWFLYGVALVSTI
+368 TVDWFLYSVALLSTI
-383 VYCCIAIYIT
+383 VYCIVAIYIT

>member
-1 MTKWQVLFLK
+1 MNKWQVLLVK

-17 RDTKTIIQTVV
+17 RDTKTIVQTVV

-35 LLIGGIFYYVGS
+35 LLIGAIFWYVGS
-47 IANEETKKIYDVSFY
+47 IATEETKKTYEISVY
-62 SEQNIKSESLLK
+62 SSADSLLIDN
-74 RLNASDR
+74 LNDSDR
-81 ITIINEDTEEG
+81 LAITEEG
-92 VIDSVSNDLSEVG
+92 SLEAVIEAVTFDKSEIGLVFDDSFVDDLTSN
-105 IVLPANFAEKL
+105 
-116 DTNSNAKV
+116 NSAQL
-124 TIYSKNI
+124 TIYSKDI
-131 DTFSQAE
+131 DTFSQAKSIVS
-138 NIVTNTIKDFEEEER
+138 NIVDDYEESIR
-153 ASRLIDLNLD
+153 NNRLELLNLD
-163 EDYINPISIDQEDL
+163 ENYVNPITINEEDL

-186 IFGAILALFFV
+186 IFGALLALFFV
-197 MYVMSGSMYP
+197 MYVISGSMYP

-239 LSVTTSAVLT
+239 LSVTSSAILT
-249 AIFSMLGF
+249 ATFSMLGF
-257 AIPLL
+257 AIPIL
-262 VIFIFYADSINE
+262 VIFLFYADAVNE
-274 YLFSL
+274 YLFGL
-279 LSAIINPVAL
+279 LSAIVNPVAL
-289 LGVFILIIPL
+289 IGVFVLIIPL

-326 VLIVFIVPCYIPLIN
+326 VLIVFIIPCYVPLIN
-341 PGLELDIIGALIPC
+341 PGLELDFVGALIPC

-368 TVDWFLYGVALVSTI
+368 TVDWFLYSVALLSTI
-383 VYCCIAIYIT
+383 VYCIVAIYIT

>member
-1 MTKWQVLFLK
+1 MTKWQVLLVK

-17 RDTKTIIQTVV
+17 RDTKTIVQTVV

-35 LLIGGIFYYVGS
+35 LLLGGIFWYVGS
-47 IANEETKKIYDVSFY
+47 IATEETKKTYDISTY
-62 SEQNIKSESLLK
+62 TSTESNLITQLNDSD
-74 RLNASDR
+74 RLNVLTEASIDEV
-81 ITIINEDTEEG
+81 ITSVTDGVTEIG
-92 VIDSVSNDLSEVG
+92 LVLDNSFLNDLES
-105 IVLPANFAEKL
+105 
-116 DTNSNAKV
+116 DSSAKI

-131 DTFSQAE
+131 DTFSQAKSL
-138 NIVTNTIKDFEEEER
+138 VTNIIDDFEEAER
-153 ASRLIDLNLD
+153 NERLVALNLTN
-163 EDYINPISIDQEDL
+163 EYVNPIVIEEEDL
-177 TTEEESAGS
+177 TTEQESAGS

-197 MYVMSGSMYP
+197 MYVMSGSTYP
-207 AIDLG
+207 AVDLG

-249 AIFSMLGF
+249 ATFSMLGF
-257 AIPLL
+257 AIPMV
-262 VIFIFYADSINE
+262 VIFLFYADSVNE

-279 LSAIINPVAL
+279 LSALLNPVAF

-315 TPKEAGLLLGN
+315 SPKEAGLLLGN
-326 VLIVFIVPCYIPLIN
+326 VLIIFIVPCYIPLIN
-341 PGLELDIIGALIPC
+341 PGLELDFVGALIPC

-383 VYCCIAIYIT
+383 VYCCIAIYVT

>member
-1 MTKWQVLFLK
+1 MNKWQVLLVK

-17 RDTKTIIQTVV
+17 RDTKTIVQTVV

-35 LLIGGIFYYVGS
+35 LLIGAIFWYVGS
-47 IANEETKKIYDVSFY
+47 IATEETKKTYDISVY
-62 SEQNIKSESLLK
+62 SSSDSLLIDN
-74 RLNASDR
+74 LDNSDR
-81 ITIINEDTEEG
+81 LVVSSEDSVEA
-92 VIDSVSNDLSEVG
+92 VIDAVTFDESEIGIVFDDKFSDDLTSNDSAQL
-105 IVLPANFAEKL
+105 
-116 DTNSNAKV
+116 
-124 TIYSKNI
+124 TIYSKDI
-131 DTFSQAE
+131 DTFSQAKSIVSNIVDDYEE
-138 NIVTNTIKDFEEEER
+138 NIRND
-153 ASRLIDLNLD
+153 RLELLNLD
-163 EDYINPISIDQEDL
+163 ENYVNPITINEEDL

-186 IFGAILALFFV
+186 IFGALLALFFV
-197 MYVMSGSMYP
+197 MYVISGSMYP

-239 LSVTTSAVLT
+239 LSVTSSAILT
-249 AIFSMLGF
+249 ATFSMLGF
-257 AIPLL
+257 AIPILI
-262 VIFIFYADSINE
+262 IFLFYADSVNE
-274 YLFSL
+274 YLFGL
-279 LSAIINPVAL
+279 LSAIVNPVAL
-289 LGVFILIIPL
+289 IGVFVLIIPL

-326 VLIVFIVPCYIPLIN
+326 VLIVFIIPCYVPLIN
-341 PGLELDIIGALIPC
+341 PGLELDFVGALIPC

-368 TVDWFLYGVALVSTI
+368 TVDWFLYSVALLSTI
-383 VYCCIAIYIT
+383 VYCIVAIYIT

>member
-1 MTKWQVLFLK
+1 MTKWQVLLVK

-17 RDTKTIIQTVV
+17 RDTKTIVQTVV

-35 LLIGGIFYYVGS
+35 LLLGAIFWYVGS
-47 IANEETKKIYDVSFY
+47 IATEETKKTYDISTY
-62 SEQNIKSESLLK
+62 TSTESNLITQLNDSD
-74 RLNASDR
+74 RLNVLTETSIDEV
-81 ITIINEDTEEG
+81 ITSVTDGVTEIG
-92 VIDSVSNDLSEVG
+92 LVLDKSFLNDLES
-105 IVLPANFAEKL
+105 
-116 DTNSNAKV
+116 DSSAKI

-131 DTFSQAE
+131 DTFSQAKSL
-138 NIVTNTIKDFEEEER
+138 VTNIIDDFEEAER
-153 ASRLIDLNLD
+153 NERLVALNLTN
-163 EDYINPISIDQEDL
+163 EYVNPIVIEEEDL
-177 TTEEESAGS
+177 TTEQESAGS

-197 MYVMSGSMYP
+197 MYVMSGSTYP
-207 AIDLG
+207 AVDLG

-218 GTMETLISTNISS
+218 GTMETLISTIISS

-249 AIFSMLGF
+249 ATFSMLGF
-257 AIPLL
+257 AIPMV
-262 VIFIFYADSINE
+262 VIFLFYADSVNE

-279 LSAIINPVAL
+279 LSALLNPVAF

-326 VLIVFIVPCYIPLIN
+326 VLIIFIVPCYIPLIN
-341 PGLELDIIGALIPC
+341 PGLELDFVGALIPC

-383 VYCCIAIYIT
+383 VYCCIAIYVT

>member
-1 MTKWQVLFLK
+1 MNKWQVLLVK

-17 RDTKTIIQTVV
+17 RDTKTIVQTVV

-35 LLIGGIFYYVGS
+35 LLIGAIFWYVGS
-47 IANEETKKIYDVSFY
+47 IATEETKKTYEISVY
-62 SEQNIKSESLLK
+62 SSADSLLIDD
-74 RLNASDR
+74 LNDSDR
-81 ITIINEDTEEG
+81 LSITKEG
-92 VIDSVSNDLSEVG
+92 SLEAVIDAVTFDESEIGLVFDESFVDDLTSN
-105 IVLPANFAEKL
+105 
-116 DTNSNAKV
+116 NSAQL
-124 TIYSKNI
+124 TIYSKDI
-131 DTFSQAE
+131 DTFSQAKSIVS
-138 NIVTNTIKDFEEEER
+138 NIVDDYEESIR
-153 ASRLIDLNLD
+153 NNRLELLNLD
-163 EDYINPISIDQEDL
+163 ENYVNPITINEEDL

-186 IFGAILALFFV
+186 IFGALLALFFV
-197 MYVMSGSMYP
+197 MYVISGSMYP

-239 LSVTTSAVLT
+239 LSVTSSAILT
-249 AIFSMLGF
+249 ATFSMLGF
-257 AIPLL
+257 AIPIL
-262 VIFIFYADSINE
+262 VIFLFYADSVNE
-274 YLFSL
+274 YLFGL
-279 LSAIINPVAL
+279 LSAIVNPVAL
-289 LGVFILIIPL
+289 IGVFVLIIPI

-326 VLIVFIVPCYIPLIN
+326 VLIVFIIPCYVPLIN
-341 PGLELDIIGALIPC
+341 PGLELDFVGALIPC

-368 TVDWFLYGVALVSTI
+368 TVDWFLYSVALISTI
-383 VYCCIAIYIT
+383 VYCIVAIYIT

>member
-1 MTKWQVLFLK
+1 MNKWQVLLVK

-17 RDTKTIIQTVV
+17 RDTKTIVQTVV

-35 LLIGGIFYYVGS
+35 LLIGAIFWYVGS
-47 IANEETKKIYDVSFY
+47 IATEETKKTYEISVY
-62 SEQNIKSESLLK
+62 SSADSLLIDDLNDSDRLSITKEGSLEAVIEAVTFDKSEIGLVF
-74 RLNASDR
+74 D
-81 ITIINEDTEEG
+81 
-92 VIDSVSNDLSEVG
+92 DSFVDDLTSN
-105 IVLPANFAEKL
+105 
-116 DTNSNAKV
+116 NSAQL
-124 TIYSKNI
+124 TIYSKDI
-131 DTFSQAE
+131 DTFSQAKSIVS
-138 NIVTNTIKDFEEEER
+138 NIVDDYEESIR
-153 ASRLIDLNLD
+153 NNRLELLNLD
-163 EDYINPISIDQEDL
+163 ENYVNPITINEEDL

-186 IFGAILALFFV
+186 IFGALLALFFV
-197 MYVMSGSMYP
+197 MYVISGSMYP

-239 LSVTTSAVLT
+239 LSVTSSAILT
-249 AIFSMLGF
+249 ATFSMLGF
-257 AIPLL
+257 AIPIL
-262 VIFIFYADSINE
+262 VIFLFYADSVNE
-274 YLFSL
+274 YLFGL
-279 LSAIINPVAL
+279 LSAIVNPVAL
-289 LGVFILIIPL
+289 IGVFVLIIPL

-326 VLIVFIVPCYIPLIN
+326 VLIVFIIPCYVPLIN
-341 PGLELDIIGALIPC
+341 PGLELDFVGALIPC

-368 TVDWFLYGVALVSTI
+368 TVDWFLYSVALLSTI
-383 VYCCIAIYIT
+383 VYCIVAIYIT